1 VAFFVSAAHKAD
13 ANVKRV
19 SQPSSL
25 PWSIVGSGHT
35 RDLRDRFLNG
45 WFRWFFEINA
55 QFEILPGKTR

>member
-1 VAFFVSAAHKAD
+1 MASFRIAALESPAVALGIP
-13 ANVKRV
+13 N
-19 SQPSSL
+19 
-25 PWSIVGSGHT
+25 VGSGHT